1 MEELLPVFPD
11 PTTVP
16 PLSALES
23 LPYLSGIVNET
34 LRLSLGISS
43 RSIRVSR
50 DRDVVFKDMV
60 IPKGSYFS
68 MTSYYMHKNPAIW
81 GGDWAEFVPERWIV
95 DKETGEAP
103 RVVLGNGNGNVK
115 GKGEPLSKY
124 LVAFGRGP
132 RMCIG
137 VNLARAELFIVL
149 AILFRRLGCGGGGGG
164 GEKEGEGEGARMELF
179 KTTREAVE
187 MKADYFIPFPD
198 PKTEGVRVLVK

>member
-1 MEELLPVFPD
+1 MEELLPIFPD
-11 PTTVP
+11 PTSVP
-16 PLSALES
+16 PLSTLES

-50 DRDVVFKDMV
+50 DRDVAFKDVV

-81 GGDWAEFVPERWIV
+81 GGDWADFVPERWLV
-95 DKETGEAP
+95 DGETGEAP
-103 RVVLGNGNGNVK
+103 RVVLSGGGNGK

-149 AILFRRLGCGGGGGG
+149 AILFRRLGCSGGGG
-164 GEKEGEGEGARMELF
+164 GEEKGVARMELF
-179 KTTREAVE
+179 ETTREAVE